1 MNKRNQ
7 QSTADACAAAR
18 LALAF
23 CALAA
28 VVLAIKGDFK
38 GAGILAT
45 TAGLFWLAI
54 PVTH

>member
-7 QSTADACAAAR
+7 QSPADSIAAAR
-18 LALAF
+18 LALFF
-23 CALAA
+23 CLICAA
-28 VVLAIKGDFK
+28 VLLAKGDWK